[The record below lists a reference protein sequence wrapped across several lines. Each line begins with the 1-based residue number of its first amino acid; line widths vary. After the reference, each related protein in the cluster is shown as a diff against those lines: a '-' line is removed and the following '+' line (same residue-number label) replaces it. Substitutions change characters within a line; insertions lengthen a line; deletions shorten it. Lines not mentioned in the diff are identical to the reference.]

1 MTTTENKTNAQ
12 RLYLT
17 SWKYNAAH
25 ILTELETIVK
35 NNGGALCRTWEYG
48 NPPTWLTERKQFLIS
63 NRTITG
69 AIEEE
74 KKWINRF
81 ERIGQDEAAA
91 EHRKKL
97 EEYES
102 IKNDPVPSYYGDYLY
117 INFVVDGYYY
127 SFSMDDNPFFDFH
140 FAKIKVEA
148 KNKINRNY
156 YINTDSK
163 TWWNDCFWRANCSPA
178 DRREAANLIYNM
190 LLTSDTCRI
199 YRDKNRK
206 PYTNIVFLEDQ
217 K

>member
-1 MTTTENKTNAQ
+1 MATTIETNVQ
-12 RLYLT
+12 RRYLN
-17 SWKYNAAH
+17 SWNYNAAH
-25 ILTELETIVK
+25 ILAELETIVK
-35 NNGGALCRTWEYG
+35 NNGGTLCRTWEYS
-48 NPPTWLTERKQFLIS
+48 NPPAWLTERKQFLIS

-74 KKWINRF
+74 KKWINRL
-81 ERIGQDEAAA
+81 EKIGPGEAVA

-127 SFSMDDNPFFDFH
+127 SFSMNDNPFFDFY

-163 TWWNDCFWRANCSPA
+163 KWWDDCFFRANCSPE

-190 LLTSDTCRI
+190 LITADTCRI

-206 PYTNIVFLEDQ
+206 PYANIVFLEEQ
-217 K
+217 I